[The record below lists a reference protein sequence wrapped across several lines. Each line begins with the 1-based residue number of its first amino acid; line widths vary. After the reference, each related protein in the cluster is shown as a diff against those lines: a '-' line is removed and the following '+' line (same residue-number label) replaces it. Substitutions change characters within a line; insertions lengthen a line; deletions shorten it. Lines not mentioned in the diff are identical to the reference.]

1 MDSRLDPFQ
10 MMNTLGD
17 DDILGQDS
25 GDEFESIPLPNQ
37 FPKSQPIE
45 PTPPIEKM
53 TFDRESNRE
62 PSSAQLPSTFQAP
75 ATNAESHSIKS
86 RTVQTLLSQNQDLMA
101 RLTVALKR
109 NIELE
114 QKVESQEDI
123 YHSLTSQ
130 YDILKDQSNL
140 NVEKNKHLEF
150 ENQKLYDQ
158 STAIE
163 KRFAEL
169 YAAYQDKVDYI
180 QKLSYRLHRFIQY
193 RKRIKGY
200 VRPLITNLKDEIVN
214 LKNQILVLNEQGMKQ
229 LEFIGD
235 LKKKYSDAIDRI
247 QAINS
252 QNEKTQMDLTQYHE
266 LRYQAISSELENLKI
281 ETNSLQTQNMDLRN
295 RVETLTENEASLSN
309 KAIFFERKYTDL
321 KNEFEQISQEFIQQ
335 KTLDNTQLTR
345 LELQLKDISAQ
356 YTKVSQERNAFE
368 TENRTINDQLQSLQ
382 LIYQDNLTKIDDLKK
397 KYSAQDQ
404 INKELS
410 QSLLENRK
418 KSEHLEEKL
427 VFAEEE
433 FKRKL
438 QSFQVRFNKAPAE
451 PLSIIQAAEQNK
463 AGQKDLLNKIQNL
476 LSEIQTGHTHIANT
490 VGFDESSDS
499 TLRNSAPAESSELI
513 SEFGDIENK

>member
-1 MDSRLDPFQ
+1 MDSRLDQISDP
-10 MMNTLGD
+10 MN
-17 DDILGQDS
+17 DILGQDS

-37 FPKSQPIE
+37 LP
-45 PTPPIEKM
+45 
-53 TFDRESNRE
+53 R
-62 PSSAQLPSTFQAP
+62 SSSFQAP
-75 ATNAESHSIKS
+75 VSNAESSTIKS

-123 YHSLTSQ
+123 YHSLSGQ
-130 YDILKDQSNL
+130 YDILKDQSNVTL
-140 NVEKNKHLEF
+140 EKNKHLEF

-169 YAAYQDKVDYI
+169 YAAYQSKVDYI

-200 VRPLITNLKDEIVN
+200 VRPLITHLKAEVVD
-214 LKNQILVLNEQGMKQ
+214 LKNQILVLNEQGIKQ
-229 LEFIGD
+229 LEFIND

-247 QAINS
+247 QAINT
-252 QNEKTQMDLTQYHE
+252 QFDKTQMDLTQYHE
-266 LRYQAISSELENLKI
+266 VRYQGISSELETLKI
-281 ETNSLQTQNMDLRN
+281 EAEALRTHNIDLKN
-295 RVETLTENEASLSN
+295 KVENLTENEASLSN
-309 KAIFFERKYTDL
+309 KSIFFERKYSDL

-345 LELQLKDISAQ
+345 FELQLKDLKAQ
-356 YTKVSQERNAFE
+356 VTKTSEERNALAN
-368 TENRTINDQLQSLQ
+368 ENRTLNDQLQSLQ
-382 LIYQDNLTKIDDLKK
+382 LIYQDNLTKIEDLEK
-397 KYSAQDQ
+397 KYTAQDQ

-410 QSLLENRK
+410 QSLLESRK

-427 VFAEEE
+427 VLAEEE

-438 QSFQVRFNKAPAE
+438 QAFQVRFNKVPTE
-451 PLSIIQAAEQNK
+451 PLSIIQAAEQTK
-463 AGQKDLLNKIQNL
+463 SGQKDLLNKIQNL
-476 LSEIQTGHTHIANT
+476 LSEIQTGHSHIADK
-490 VGFDESSDS
+490 VSF
-499 TLRNSAPAESSELI
+499 APTNEPGELI
-513 SEFGDIENK
+513 SEFGDIE